1 MRDIITFFMH
11 NSVLM
16 PHCIFHFNAQYA
28 PEFECSLQRNEGL
41 PINITVQ
48 CRLPGIVFKSVAP
61 SLCTVQCRLPGIVF
75 KSVAP
80 SLCTVQCRLP
90 GIVFNNVAPSLCTVQ
105 CRLPGIV
112 FNNVAPSLCTV
123 QCRLPGIVFNNVAP
137 SLCTELPRPVL
148 RGQCSS
154 ISLEPWQSWM
164 CAGVDSVCLPALLHA
179 AVLAGLPQRCLLK
192 LTVGPDT
199 CIPKDGL
206 LRISSPTGIKF
217 VTPPSKQWSPLAT
230 KH

>member
-1 MRDIITFFMH
+1 MSDIITFFMH
-11 NSVLM
+11 NFVLI

-28 PEFECSLQRNEGL
+28 PEFECSLQRNESS

-48 CRLPGIVFKSVAP
+48 CRLPG
-61 SLCTVQCRLPGIVF
+61 T
-75 KSVAP
+75 
-80 SLCTVQCRLP
+80 
-90 GIVFNNVAPSLCTVQ
+90 
-105 CRLPGIV
+105 
-112 FNNVAPSLCTV
+112 
-123 QCRLPGIVFNNVAP
+123 VFNNVAP

-148 RGQCSS
+148 KGLCSS

-164 CAGVDSVCLPALLHA
+164 CAGVDRVCLPALLHA

-217 VTPPSKQWSPLAT
+217 VTPPSKQW
-230 KH
+230 